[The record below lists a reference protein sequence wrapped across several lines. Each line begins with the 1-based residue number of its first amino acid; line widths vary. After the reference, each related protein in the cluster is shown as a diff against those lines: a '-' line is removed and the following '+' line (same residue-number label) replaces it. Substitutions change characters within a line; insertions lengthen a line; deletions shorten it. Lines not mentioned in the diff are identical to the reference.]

1 MLNRFAIRLCAVYA
15 LEGRTFADAEVRDS
29 EIVPIDP
36 EGNDGDTKPFVAIY
50 TDDQSPDGVTLTFEI
65 GASARMAA
73 RDPESGK
80 DVIVPGIPPTDS
92 GIEALLDMMERQIH
106 VALNDENNTWAQL
119 LKIVCK
125 DLQLTGSRRGAMK
138 TQSGER
144 FAGREIVF
152 TGKPLND
159 PEFGREIT
167 GGSFWGRFLA
177 QAEAEP
183 HLVDFATKFRALL
196 TDGTSIE
203 NWRLVLRALG
213 ASRQAGD
220 GLGVTPPMGMDTSP
234 DITEAQT
241 EMDVSE

>member
-1 MLNRFAIRLCAVYA
+1 MLNRFAIRMCAVYA
-15 LEGRTFADAEVRDS
+15 LAGRTFAGDEVRDS

-36 EGNDGDTKPFVAIY
+36 QGNEGDTKPFVAVY

-73 RDPESGK
+73 QDPESGK

-92 GIEALLDMMERQIH
+92 GIEALIDMMERQIH
-106 VALNDENNTWAQL
+106 VALNDESNAWAQL
-119 LKIVCK
+119 LKVVCK

-144 FAGREIVF
+144 FAGREVVF

-159 PEFGREIT
+159 PEFGIEIT
-167 GGSFWGRFLA
+167 DGSFWGRFLA

-183 HLVDFATKFRALL
+183 HLADFATNFRELL
-196 TDGTSIE
+196 TDGSSIE
-203 NWRLVLRALG
+203 TWRLMLRALG
-213 ASRQAGD
+213 ASRQSGD
-220 GLGVTPPMGMDTSP
+220 ALGVTPAMGMEATP
-234 DITEAQT
+234 DIAEAQID
-241 EMDVSE
+241 MDVSE